1 MVVIMLHHGTAAIM
15 PELRCQLQVPTELFN
30 ATPGAPVLLRKMDLP
45 AASVLLAEFMRRSSS
60 AYYSSDMK
68 IFMLSSVILC
78 YDKIKLL
85 QWSRVYK
92 IISVNYY

>member
-1 MVVIMLHHGTAAIM
+1 M

-60 AYYSSDMK
+60 AFYSSDMK
-68 IFMLSSVILC
+68 IFMLWVMLPT
-78 YDKIKLL
+78 Y
-85 QWSRVYK
+85 
-92 IISVNYY
+92 